1 MTEPVPLLDV
11 SDLTVEFSTRRG
23 IVRAVQHVNV
33 KIAKGETVG
42 IVGES
47 GSGKSVTSYA
57 VMRILDRAGRIA
69 EGAVHFTGLDICAA
83 SEDQMR
89 SLRGREMSMIFQ
101 NPRAAL
107 NPIRKV
113 GHQIEDVLDQHSQA
127 DSSALTDKAIEI
139 LDQVRIARPRERYHA
154 YPFELSG
161 GMCQRVVIA
170 LALAC
175 RPQLLIADE
184 PTTGLDVTTQKTVMD
199 LIVELT
205 KKRGMST
212 ILITHDLGLA
222 ATYCDRVAVME
233 KGHVVESAPSR
244 QIFTAPSHAYTRKL
258 MRATPRPGASLRDLL
273 PEDDPAAVGGN
284 LQPQARSAPSPLV
297 GEGWEGGSSLLHEQC
312 PPTATPT
319 PNPSPQGGGEPT
331 GSAARTN
338 GKAAAPLLVV
348 EKLVKEYARKGM
360 TGSFKNIF
368 QRKPAPEPEVFRA
381 VDGISFAVNRG
392 ESVGLVG
399 ESGCGKSTTSTM
411 VMRLIDKT
419 DGVIMFDG
427 EDIGAIP
434 AKQFA
439 RLPMRK
445 RIQMVFQDPT
455 DSLNPR
461 FTAARAIAD
470 PILRL
475 SEVGAFS
482 GKAETGFPQKMRPLF
497 RDRDAVRARCEALAR
512 QVGLPV
518 ELLDRFPH
526 QLSGGQKARVGIARA
541 IALNPDLVI
550 LDEPTAALDVSVQAV
565 VLNLLQELKDSL
577 GMSYLFVSHDLN
589 VVRLLCDRV
598 IVMNAGR
605 IVEQGPTEQVLVA
618 PEAQYTR
625 DLLAAIPHPTFA

>member
-1 MTEPVPLLDV
+1 MTEAVPLLDV
-11 SDLTVEFSTRRG
+11 ADLTVEFTTRRG
-23 IVRAVQHVNV
+23 IVRAVEHVDV
-33 KIAKGETVG
+33 RIAKGETVG

-69 EGAVHFTGLDICAA
+69 AGAVHFTGLDVRAA

-89 SLRGREMSMIFQ
+89 NLRGREMSMIFQ

-113 GHQIEDVLDQHSQA
+113 GRQIEDVLEQHSQV

-205 KKRGMST
+205 KQRGMST

-222 ATYCDRVAVME
+222 ATYCDRVVVME
-233 KGHVVESAPSR
+233 KGRVVETALSR
-244 QIFTAPSHAYTRKL
+244 EIFTAPSHPYTRKL
-258 MRATPRPGASLRDLL
+258 MRATPRPGTSLRDLL
-273 PEDDPAAVGGN
+273 PEDESSYE
-284 LQPQARSAPSPLV
+284 AR
-297 GEGWEGGSSLLHEQC
+297 

-319 PNPSPQGGGEPT
+319 LQGGGKPT
-331 GSAARTN
+331 ESAARSN
-338 GKAAAPLLVV
+338 GKSGAPLLVV
-348 EKLVKEYARKGM
+348 EKLVKEYPRKGL
-360 TGSFKNIF
+360 GGFAKIF
-368 QRKPAPEPEVFRA
+368 QRQPTPEPETFRA
-381 VDGISFAVNRG
+381 VDGISFTINRG

-411 VMRLIDKT
+411 VMRLIDKS

-427 EDIGAIP
+427 EDIGAIA
-434 AKQFA
+434 AKAFA
-439 RLPMRK
+439 KLPLRK

-475 SEVGAFS
+475 ANLKGRES
-482 GKAETGFPQKMRPLF
+482 
-497 RDRDAVRARCEALAR
+497 VRARCEALAR

-541 IALNPDLVI
+541 IALNPELVI

-565 VLNLLQELKDSL
+565 VLNLLQELKDTL

-598 IVMNAGR
+598 IVMRAGR
-605 IVEQGPTEQVLVA
+605 IVEQGPTEEILVS
-618 PEAQYTR
+618 PQAQYTR
-625 DLLAAIPHPTFA
+625 DLLAAIPHPMFA

>member
-1 MTEPVPLLDV
+1 MTALPLLDIR
-11 SDLTVEFSTRRG
+11 DLTVEFSTRRG
-23 IVRAVQHVNV
+23 TVRAVQHVDITV
-33 KIAKGETVG
+33 AKGETVG

-57 VMRILDRAGRIA
+57 AMRILDRAGRIA
-69 EGAVHFTGLDICAA
+69 EGSVTFTGIDVSGA
-83 SEDQMR
+83 SETDMR
-89 SLRGREMSMIFQ
+89 ALRGREMSMIFQ

-113 GHQIEDVLDQHSQA
+113 GRQIEDVLRQHAQA
-127 DSSALTDKAIEI
+127 DSAQLSEKAIEM
-139 LDQVRIARPRERYHA
+139 LEQVRIARPRERYHA

-161 GMCQRVVIA
+161 GMCQRIVIA

-199 LIVELT
+199 LVVELT
-205 KKRGMST
+205 KQRGMST

-222 ATYCDRVAVME
+222 ATYCDRVVVME
-233 KGHVVESAPSR
+233 RGHVVETATAR
-244 QIFTAPSHAYTRKL
+244 AVFTAPEHAYTRKL
-258 MRATPRPGASLRDLL
+258 MRATPRPGVSLRELL
-273 PEDDPAAVGGN
+273 PEGADT
-284 LQPQARSAPSPLV
+284 R
-297 GEGWEGGSSLLHEQC
+297 
-312 PPTATPT
+312 PTAQVLPINTDKT
-319 PNPSPQGGGEPT
+319 
-331 GSAARTN
+331 
-338 GKAAAPLLVV
+338 PLLVV
-348 EKLVKEYARKGM
+348 EKLVKEYPRQGATK
-360 TGSFKNIF
+360 SLKNLF
-368 QRKPAPEPEVFRA
+368 RRGPAPEPDIFRA
-381 VDGISFAVNRG
+381 VDGISFTVGRG

-411 VMRLIDKT
+411 VMRLIDAT
-419 DGVIMFDG
+419 DGLIQFDG

-434 AKQFA
+434 AKKFA
-439 RLPMRK
+439 TMPIRK

-475 SEVGAFS
+475 GDIR
-482 GKAETGFPQKMRPLF
+482 GRN
-497 RDRDAVRARCEALAR
+497 AVRARCEELAQ

-541 IALNPDLVI
+541 VALRPDLVI

-565 VLNLLQELKDSL
+565 VLNLLQELKESL

-598 IVMNAGR
+598 LVMRQGR
-605 IVEQGPTEQVLVA
+605 IIEQGPTEKVLFA
-618 PEAQYTR
+618 PEADYTR
-625 DLLAAIPHPTFA
+625 DLLNAIPHPTFEQDKLRDHARSA

>member
-1 MTEPVPLLDV
+1 MTAIPLLDIR
-11 SDLTVEFSTRRG
+11 DLTVEFQTRRG
-23 IVRAVQHVNV
+23 IVRAVEHVNV
-33 KIAKGETVG
+33 SVAKGETVA

-57 VMRILDRAGRIA
+57 VMRILDRAGRMA
-69 EGAVHFTGLDICAA
+69 EGSVMFTNIDVRQA
-83 SEDQMR
+83 SEDDMR
-89 SLRGREMSMIFQ
+89 GLRGREISMIFQ

-113 GHQIEDVLDQHSQA
+113 GRQIEDVLLEHVKAAPSEV
-127 DSSALTDKAIEI
+127 TEKAIEI

-184 PTTGLDVTTQKTVMD
+184 PTTGLDVTTQKTVME

-205 KKRGMST
+205 RELGMST

-222 ATYCDRVAVME
+222 ATYCDKVVVME
-233 KGHVVESAPSR
+233 KGHVVETATARS
-244 QIFTAPSHAYTRKL
+244 IFTAPEHRYTRKL
-258 MRATPRPGASLRDLL
+258 MRATPRPGVSLRDLL
-273 PEDDPAAVGGN
+273 PEETPAAPIATITKLPVGD
-284 LQPQARSAPSPLV
+284 R
-297 GEGWEGGSSLLHEQC
+297 
-312 PPTATPT
+312 
-319 PNPSPQGGGEPT
+319 
-331 GSAARTN
+331 
-338 GKAAAPLLVV
+338 KPLLVV
-348 EKLVKEYARKGM
+348 EKLLKEYPRKGLEGVAGVM
-360 TGSFKNIF
+360 SKIMRRG
-368 QRKPAPEPEVFRA
+368 PAPEPEIFRA
-381 VDGISFAVNRG
+381 VDNISFTVNRG

-419 DGVIMFDG
+419 DGTIMFDG
-427 EDIGAIP
+427 EDIGEIP

-439 RLPMRK
+439 KLPMRR

-475 SEVGAFS
+475 SEIRG
-482 GKAETGFPQKMRPLF
+482 
-497 RDRDAVRARCEALAR
+497 RDAIRARCEELAL

-518 ELLDRFPH
+518 DLLDRFPH

-541 IALNPDLVI
+541 IALKPDLII

-565 VLNLLQELKDSL
+565 VLNLLQDLKDSL

-598 IVMNAGR
+598 IVMKAGK
-605 IVEQGPTEQVLVA
+605 IVEEGPTERVLFA

-625 DLLAAIPHPTFA
+625 DLLAAIPHPTFEPEPADPARAMAGS